1 MFGKQKITPM
11 LWFDEN
17 AEEAVNHYISIFK
30 NSRIVKMAR
39 CGEAGPGPK
48 GSVLTIGFELEGQA
62 FTALNG
68 GPLFKFSEAISLV
81 VNCETQEEVDELWDK
96 LSEGGQ
102 KGQCA
107 WLKDKF
113 GVSWQVIP
121 TASIEMLC
129 GDDEAKSARV
139 IRAMMSMSK
148 IDLDALKRTYEAET
162 S

>member
-1 MFGKQKITPM
+1 MSGTQKITPM
-11 LWFDEN
+11 LWFDDK
-17 AEEAVNHYISIFK
+17 AVEAVNHYISIFK
-30 NSRIVKMAR
+30 NSRIVKMAH
-39 CGEAGPGPK
+39 CGESGPGPK

-68 GPLFKFSEAISLV
+68 GQLFQFSEAISLV

-113 GVSWQVIP
+113 GVSWQVVP
-121 TASIEMLC
+121 TALIEMLC
-129 GDDEAKSARV
+129 GDDEAKSGRV
-139 IRAMMSMSK
+139 IRAMMRMSK
-148 IDLDALKRTYEAET
+148 IDIGALKRAYDAET

>member
-1 MFGKQKITPM
+1 MPGTQKITPM
-11 LWFDEN
+11 LWFDDN

-30 NSRIVKMAR
+30 NSRIVNIAH
-39 CGEAGPGPK
+39 CGEAVPRPK

-62 FTALNG
+62 FVALNG
-68 GPLFKFSEAISLV
+68 GPIHKFSEAISLV
-81 VNCETQEEVDELWDK
+81 VNCQTQEEVDELWDK

-113 GVSWQVIP
+113 GVSWQVVP
-121 TASIEMLC
+121 SVLIEMLR
-129 GDDEAKSARV
+129 DEDEEKPARV
-139 IRAMMSMSK
+139 MRAMMRMSK
-148 IDLDALKRTYEAET
+148 IDIGELRQAYEAET